1 MINSMKLEKCA
12 NLFNVVVVWNISEMI
27 SITKI
32 ISIINALIVI
42 MLIMSGFVYSSLPY
56 VYG

>member
-32 ISIINALIVI
+32 ISIIVI

>member
-1 MINSMKLEKCA
+1 MINSLKLEKYA

-32 ISIINALIVI
+32 ISIIVI
-42 MLIMSGFVYSSLPY
+42 MLMSGFVYSSLPY